1 MDSPAENWNP
11 TFWIGQHDS
20 KRVRVTSEVL
30 EQAHACNVS
39 FPKVDLVQDEAN
51 EPLV

>member
-1 MDSPAENWNP
+1 MDSPAEDWNP

-20 KRVRVTSEVL
+20 RRVRVTPELL

-39 FPKVDLVQDEAN
+39 RQMTDLAQGEAN
-51 EPLV
+51 HFPV